1 MGKNLQRTRRQL
13 KVLLS
18 EWYAETYDLV
28 SGRGLRVRTGKLR
41 RSLSIV
47 DNTKDDPPTIEL
59 TADAVSEKGFPY
71 AAWHEFDSGLSYIRP
86 SLLRLLSMQSGT
98 QSGLGRAMVAD
109 VTEGVIEDLIQR
121 GWAPGILP
129 NSAVRTVSI
138 DMLGRGATGHLRSG
152 FTSRA
157 LRPQSL
163 QGLGHQGII
172 RDVRGRFAPER

>member
-1 MGKNLQRTRRQL
+1 MGKQLERTRRQL
-13 KVLLS
+13 KVFAD
-18 EWYAETYDLV
+18 EWYSLTYDLV
-28 SGRGLRVRTGKLR
+28 SGGVLKVRTGKLR
-41 RSLSIV
+41 KSLKIV

-59 TADAVSEKGFPY
+59 TADAVSNKGFPY

-86 SLLRLLSMQSGT
+86 SLLHLLGRQSKT

-109 VTEGVIEDLIQR
+109 VTEGVIEDLLQR

-129 NSAVRTVSI
+129 NSAVRTMSI
-138 DMLGRGATGHLRSG
+138 NMAGRGTTGYLRSG
-152 FTSRA
+152 FTRRA
-157 LRPQSL
+157 LRPLSL